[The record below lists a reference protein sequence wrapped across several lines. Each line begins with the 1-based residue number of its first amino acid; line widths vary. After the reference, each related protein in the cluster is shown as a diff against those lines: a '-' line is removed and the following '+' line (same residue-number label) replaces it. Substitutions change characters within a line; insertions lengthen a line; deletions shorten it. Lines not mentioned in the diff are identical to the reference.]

1 MKGFIKEILT
11 DTALLSALI
20 ILPLAFLGPGWRTNT
35 SSQTQNGSF
44 RNQHESIPGETT
56 ENKHDQFER
65 DIPILRA
72 FEVEREAR
80 ESRERG
86 GGG

>member
-1 MKGFIKEILT
+1 MKAFIREILT

-20 ILPLAFLGPGWRTNT
+20 ILPLAFLGPGWRTNIT
-35 SSQTQNGSF
+35 NQTQNGSF
-44 RNQHESIPGETT
+44 RNQHKFVPGETP
-56 ENKHDQFER
+56 EERSNQFER

-80 ESRERG
+80 ESRDHDKG
-86 GGG
+86 G